1 MREELLAHLQ
11 CAYDQELQKHS
22 DPRAAA
28 DGALRRFGNVADLQ
42 TQLQASVPLLE
53 RFVLR
58 FLRKEILMS
67 AWPWIVCWFVILIAM
82 VVIAPGE
89 MRPVLSAVAI
99 VGAAGIFRL
108 TKENSATMRWLGPR
122 WGWRAFAL
130 AFGPSI
136 ILPAL
141 AKLKHAAQTDAIS
154 HDVMRAL
161 VVALVLGSL
170 IIFIGLA
177 SIAHAVAT
185 RRVREA

>member
-1 MREELLAHLQ
+1 
-11 CAYDQELQKHS
+11 
-22 DPRAAA
+22 
-28 DGALRRFGNVADLQ
+28 
-42 TQLQASVPLLE
+42 
-53 RFVLR
+53 
-58 FLRKEILMS
+58 MS
-67 AWPWIVCWFVILIAM
+67 PWPWIVCWFMILIAM
-82 VVIAPGE
+82 LVIAPGE
-89 MRPVLSAVAI
+89 MRPTLSAVAI
-99 VGAAGIFRL
+99 VGAAGILRL
-108 TKENSATMRWLGPR
+108 TWDKNPTMRWFGPR

-177 SIAHAVAT
+177 SIAHAFAT